1 MAVWNGRGKN
11 MKWKFRGDRPIY
23 AQIIEHLERGVLTGE
38 YPPGSAVPSV
48 RTLALEAEVN
58 PNTMQK
64 ALAELENK
72 GLLHTHRTAGRSV
85 TENREMIENLKKDL
99 ARAQVDAFFE
109 GMKSIG
115 IEADE
120 AAKLIT
126 KAAKGAGKAG
136 GETEEEVM

>member
-1 MAVWNGRGKN
+1 

-23 AQIIEHLERGVLTGE
+23 AQLIEHLQRGILTGE

-64 ALAELENK
+64 ALAELESQ
-72 GLLHTHRTAGRSV
+72 GLLLTHRTAGRTV
-85 TENREMIENLKKDL
+85 TENKEMIEKLKNDL
-99 ARAQVDAFFE
+99 ARSHVDAFFE

-115 IEADE
+115 IEADDAAGMMAA
-120 AAKLIT
+120 AAKD
-126 KAAKGAGKAG
+126 AG
-136 GETEEEVM
+136 GRDKGDADKGVI